1 MNDQN
6 IHWTLKRFDQ
16 LKPAEVYEILKLR
29 QEVFILEQ
37 NCIYKDVDGLD
48 QTSLHLSGRINDELA
63 LYLRLV
69 PPGSKFEEPS
79 MGRIV
84 VKQEYRG
91 NRLGQKL
98 VKRGLATTQNRYPKQ
113 TIRIEAQLYLE
124 SFYKRLG
131 FETVSGEY
139 DLDGIPH
146 IQMIIN
152 LPLH

>member
-1 MNDQN
+1 MNDQK

-16 LKPAEVYEILKLR
+16 LTPAEVYEILKLR

-37 NCIYKDVDGLD
+37 NCIYQDVDGLD
-48 QTSLHLSGRINDELA
+48 QTSLHLSGRMNDELA

-69 PPGSKFEEPS
+69 PPGRKFEEPS
-79 MGRIV
+79 IGRIV
-84 VKQEYRG
+84 VRQEYRG

-98 VKRGLATTQNRYPKQ
+98 VKRGLATIQNRYPKQ

-131 FETVSGEY
+131 FETVSEEY

-146 IQMIIN
+146 IQMVIN